1 MTTITVD
8 MKWVRAVGTWQPITK
23 NTGGNYPVLE
33 GVNVMVNGSDIVA
46 TVTDR
51 YRIVYSVV
59 PNAGD
64 TTVTDVNVIVPMTML
79 VSFAAANKNVEDR
92 YPVTIEVSDDMTTIS
107 AAGAVLSGQTI
118 RGQYPKVYSLAQ
130 EWQPSDDGGVAM
142 FNMKLVAD
150 VVKFANPIEGVLT
163 AARRDDTWNS
173 VRGGTNG
180 TVWRFDKGTP
190 ETFGVLI
197 QSPKRHG
204 A

>member
-8 MKWVRAVGTWQPITK
+8 MKWIRAVGTWQPITK
-23 NTGGNYPVLE
+23 NTGGNSPVLE
-33 GVNVMVNGSDIVA
+33 GVNIMIDGDTIIA

-51 YRIVYSVV
+51 YRIIYSVV

-64 TTVTDVNVIVPMTML
+64 MTVTDVNVVVPMSML
-79 VSFAAANKNVEDR
+79 VSFAAANKNIDDG
-92 YPVTIEVSDDMTTIS
+92 YPVTIDVNDYMTTFTCGEI
-107 AAGAVLSGQTI
+107 VMSGQTI
-118 RGQYPKVYSLAQ
+118 RGQYPKVYALAQ
-130 EWQPSDDGGVAM
+130 EWQPSVDGGVAM

-163 AARRDDTWNS
+163 AARRNDTWDS
-173 VRGGTNG
+173 VRGGANG

-197 QSPKRHG
+197 QSPKRNG

>member
-8 MKWVRAVGTWQPITK
+8 MKWVRAVGTWQPVTK
-23 NTGGNYPVLE
+23 NVDGAPVLE
-33 GVNVMVNGSDIVA
+33 GVNVLVNGGDIVA

-64 TTVTDVNVIVPMTML
+64 TTVTDVNVIVPMSML

-92 YPVTIEVSDDMTTIS
+92 YPVTIEVSDDMTTVTCG
-107 AAGAVLSGQTI
+107 GAVMSGQTI
-118 RGQYPKVYSLAQ
+118 RGLYPKVYSLAQ
-130 EWQPSDDGGVAM
+130 EWQPSDEGGMVL

-150 VVKFANPIEGVLT
+150 VLKFANPLEGVLT
-163 AARRDDTWNS
+163 AARRNDTWDS

-190 ETFGVLI
+190 EKFGVLI
-197 QSPKRHG
+197 QSPKRG
-204 A
+204 MR